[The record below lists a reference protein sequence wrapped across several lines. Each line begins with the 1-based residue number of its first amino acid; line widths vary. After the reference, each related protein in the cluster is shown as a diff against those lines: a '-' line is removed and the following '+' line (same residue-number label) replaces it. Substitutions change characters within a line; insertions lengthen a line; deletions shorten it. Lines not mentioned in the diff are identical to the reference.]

1 MNMKC
6 GKCGRYAPLDTFRTV
21 PGTNEFVCGNCFG
34 ALSVPVLVYD
44 AEALADPDDD
54 AFEDHDDGLL
64 EETIR
69 QKADRIW
76 RQMQIEKL
84 EQEQEM
90 LEAELSDLRDDIG
103 NDRITMDEE
112 DCLVAE
118 TMRGFQVVD
127 RLKEIERELEELRKK
142 P

>member
-1 MNMKC
+1 MNLKC
-6 GKCGRYAPLDTFRTV
+6 GKCGRFAPLDTFRTV
-21 PGTNEFVCGNCFG
+21 PGTNEFVCEDCFG
-34 ALSVPVLVYD
+34 NLSVPVLVYD
-44 AEALADPDDD
+44 AEALADPEDDVS
-54 AFEDHDDGLL
+54 EDYDDGLL

-76 RQMQIEKL
+76 RQMQIGKL

-90 LEAELSDLRDDIG
+90 LEVELADLRDAIG
-103 NDRITMDEE
+103 YDRITMDEE

-118 TMRGFQVVD
+118 TLRGFQVVD
-127 RLKEIERELEELRKK
+127 RLKVIEQELDELRKK